1 LEINKLIFTFKVQE
15 FEKESVPEFPENGVY
30 IYGLILEGTKWDKKK
45 KSLVE

>member
-1 LEINKLIFTFKVQE
+1 MD
-15 FEKESVPEFPENGVY
+15 FEHENVPEKPESGVY